1 MRTYILAMFNKQTKQ
16 YTRYQ
21 CQAFSFKE
29 AVLKAQQDL
38 SGCLPGTQAGNAV
51 GGGNVSFNA

>member
-21 CQAFSFKE
+21 CQAYSFKE
-29 AVLKAQQDL
+29 AVGKAQQAL
-38 SGCLPGTQAGNAV
+38 NGFPGFQDGNAV
-51 GGGNVSFNA
+51 GGGNVSLNA

>member
-21 CQAFSFKE
+21 CQAFSFNE
-29 AVLKAQQDL
+29 AVDKAQKAL
-38 SGCLPGTQAGNAV
+38 NGFPGLQAGNAV